1 LPLACL
7 CIRLYV
13 CLYVCLSISSPIS
26 KTTRPNL
33 TKFSYLLPWLGP
45 RPTRT
50 HYIMYYRFYISEY
63 LNCARG
69 RSLLSLIAF
78 FAACVGTLIA
88 LIVVI
93 LLLSLVIV
101 ALIIYLI
108 VSKRISKPGT
118 SIAVIMEHA
127 SILDSWKV
135 YCILCKASRVSA
147 VFYRAALC

>member
-1 LPLACL
+1 MLLACL

-26 KTTRPNL
+26 KTTCPNL
-33 TKFSYLLPWLGP
+33 TKFSHLLPWLGL

-78 FAACVGTLIA
+78 FCCLCRHINRSYRCDPSVITGYRCFDHLPDRLKANQQARYFNSCHYGTC
-88 LIVVI
+88 
-93 LLLSLVIV
+93 
-101 ALIIYLI
+101 IY
-108 VSKRISKPGT
+108 
-118 SIAVIMEHA
+118 
-127 SILDSWKV
+127 
-135 YCILCKASRVSA
+135 SRQLEGVLY
-147 VFYRAALC
+147 FM